1 MTNLRT
7 NVIVLEGKCWIG
19 IQLFKLIPSIFFNFI
34 VEEVG
39 VSGGLS
45 FQRIIFYGFK
55 NWQFTQGDR
64 GLLAV
69 YYTSPQSFII
79 TAFYI
84 LLNLLF
90 FKLSVQIFQP
100 LL

>member
-1 MTNLRT
+1 MITNLRT

-19 IQLFKLIPSIFFNFI
+19 EQPFKHSPTIFFNFI

-45 FQRIIFYGFK
+45 CQRIIFYGFK
-55 NWQFTQGDR
+55 NWHFTKEGR

-69 YYTSPQSFII
+69 YYTSP
-79 TAFYI
+79 
-84 LLNLLF
+84 
-90 FKLSVQIFQP
+90 
-100 LL
+100 